1 VPRCLIVDDDR
12 DGREG
17 FAEYLRAF
25 GFEVIECA
33 DGERGWQCVEDENP
47 DILLLDLQLP
57 KLSGWDLIQRVRA
70 SNRHAGIPI
79 IAFSACVFPEDQQ
92 RAEAVGCDVFIAK
105 PAAPGDVLEQLRHL
119 LSSKPKGTGGNGT
132 ANASSTVGGH

>member
-1 VPRCLIVDDDR
+1 MPRCLIVDDDR

-33 DGERGWQCVEDENP
+33 DGETGWRNVAEAKP

-57 KLSGWDLIQRVRA
+57 RLSGWDLVRRIRR
-70 SNRHAGIPI
+70 SEPHAALPVV
-79 IAFSACVFPEDQQ
+79 AFSACVFPEDQEL
-92 RAEAVGCDVFIAK
+92 AEEVGCDVFIAK
-105 PAAPGDVLEQLRHL
+105 PAVPADVLAQLQKL
-119 LSSKPKGTGGNGT
+119 LSSQARRRRRDGT
-132 ANASSTVGGH
+132 ADASV